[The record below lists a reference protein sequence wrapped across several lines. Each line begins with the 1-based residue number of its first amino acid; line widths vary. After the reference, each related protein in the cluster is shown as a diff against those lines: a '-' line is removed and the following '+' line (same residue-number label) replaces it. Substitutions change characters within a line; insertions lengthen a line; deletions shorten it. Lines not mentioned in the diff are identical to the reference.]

1 MDAAVQMLLQM
12 KLDYKRLTGQDYKTG
27 CPPADGEMLVDNGA
41 APEDGDDQVDPWN
54 VSSSN
59 AKGID
64 YDKLIGQS
72 MLYSS
77 FQSIRGRSAAGLT
90 SYMSRDE

>member
-54 VSSSN
+54 VSPATPKESTTINSSVSRC
-59 AKGID
+59 
-64 YDKLIGQS
+64 YTPHFS
-72 MLYSS
+72 P
-77 FQSIRGRSAAGLT
+77 SAEDLLQV
-90 SYMSRDE
+90 